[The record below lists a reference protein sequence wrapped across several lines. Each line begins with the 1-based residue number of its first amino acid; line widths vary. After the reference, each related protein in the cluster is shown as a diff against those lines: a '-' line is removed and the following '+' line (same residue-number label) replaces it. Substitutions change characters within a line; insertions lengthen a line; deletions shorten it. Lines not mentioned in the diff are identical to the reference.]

1 MAAGAAA
8 DAGQP
13 ALHAARFV
21 AINVFEQVL
30 AAGGD
35 GDQHIVRR
43 LRVQDDRQLRPV
55 FSQAPDNAQHVF
67 GLVVPVNHVMKA
79 GAAFDQLPVFMAGD
93 QRDLRVGIAFAQCA
107 NGGRVEH
114 QIAEG
119 AGGENHDAL
128 KGLLRIEACYGP
140 EIARDAGI
148 ETQPGVGRRYFPLF
162 RHCSSLPLEIGGHRL
177 APRRIIQARQRR
189 ANGPQQIA
197 TDANVM
203 LAIASGRRAYSSHT
217 CVLRGLSI

>member
-1 MAAGAAA
+1 VRQQPLRQLNKAIDRPAAQRFGGAHLKADQDLARRFRQRGKSDRDEHVRIVGTAPQLPHHIQLALNQMAVAAVA

-21 AINVFEQVL
+21 AVNVFEQVL
-30 AAGGD
+30 ATGGD
-35 GDQHIVRR
+35 GDQHVVRR
-43 LRVQDDRQLRPV
+43 LRVQDDRQLWPV

-93 QRDLRVGIAFAQCA
+93 QRDLRAGIAFAQCA
-107 NGGRVEH
+107 DGGRIEH

-119 AGGENHDAL
+119 AGGENHDAF
-128 KGLLRIEACYGP
+128 KGLLRIEARCGP

-148 ETQPGVGRRYFPLF
+148 ET
-162 RHCSSLPLEIGGHRL
+162 
-177 APRRIIQARQRR
+177 
-189 ANGPQQIA
+189 
-197 TDANVM
+197 
-203 LAIASGRRAYSSHT
+203 
-217 CVLRGLSI
+217 